1 MESSEETNQKNLYEL
16 AYFISPQI
24 KDEEVASYLGKLK
37 GLIVTKN
44 GEITKE
50 EIPHRRRLAY
60 PIKRHK
66 DGFFGY
72 FHFTS
77 PAKSAK
83 EINNALILDSSIL
96 RHLIV
101 LVDKK
106 QTNQMQKSTQSVSTQ
121 EKVKKMIHKAK
132 AEESIFKKEDAVSHI
147 EEHKVELEE
156 LDKKLEEIL
165 NK

>member
-1 MESSEETNQKNLYEL
+1 MASETETNSKNLYEL

-24 KDEEVASYLGKLK
+24 KDEEVASYLGKLRE
-37 GLIVTKN
+37 LIISKK
-44 GEITKE
+44 GEISKE

-60 PIKRHK
+60 PIKHNTE
-66 DGFFGY
+66 GFFGY
-72 FHFTS
+72 FYFSS
-77 PAKSAK
+77 PDKNIKAM
-83 EINNALILDSSIL
+83 NDALTLDPSIL

-101 LVDKK
+101 TVDQK
-106 QTNQMQKSTQSVSTQ
+106 QVSQMQKSTQSVSTQ

>member
-1 MESSEETNQKNLYEL
+1 MTTETTKQNLYEL
-16 AYFISPQI
+16 AYFISPQV
-24 KDEEVASYLGKLK
+24 KDDEVASYLGKLRE
-37 GLIVTKN
+37 LITGNK
-44 GEITKE
+44 GEISKE

-60 PIKRHK
+60 PIKHHK
-66 DGFFGY
+66 DGYFGY
-72 FHFTS
+72 FHFTA
-77 PAKSAK
+77 PAKSTK
-83 EINNALILDSSIL
+83 EMDSALILDSSIL

-101 LVDKK
+101 AVDKK
-106 QTNQMQKSTQSVSTQ
+106 QITQMQKSAQSVSTQ
-121 EKVKKMIHKAK
+121 EKVKKMIKKSK